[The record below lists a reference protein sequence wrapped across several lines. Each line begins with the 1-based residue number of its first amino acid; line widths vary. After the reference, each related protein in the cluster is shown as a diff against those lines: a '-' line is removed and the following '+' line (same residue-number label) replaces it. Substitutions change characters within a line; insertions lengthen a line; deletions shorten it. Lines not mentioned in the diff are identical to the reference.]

1 MHECGKYKQFL
12 VRNSKSRN
20 STSSPFKLNSEIL
33 LETEIDRG
41 KTHIESDS
49 ELVVDRPVVTMAQEA
64 ERRNPPLNPFID
76 LLVRPRG
83 LPILVRQNLA
93 ALDMPSNLPKFW
105 GSKDENPSRHIK
117 RFIKRLASSLITN
130 PGYFLVWIP
139 ITLEGEAYEWYMDH
153 LEGHFVGWKQMQR
166 EF

>member
-1 MHECGKYKQFL
+1 
-12 VRNSKSRN
+12 
-20 STSSPFKLNSEIL
+20 
-33 LETEIDRG
+33 
-41 KTHIESDS
+41 
-49 ELVVDRPVVTMAQEA
+49 
-64 ERRNPPLNPFID
+64 
-76 LLVRPRG
+76 
-83 LPILVRQNLA
+83 
-93 ALDMPSNLPKFW
+93 MPSNLPKFW